1 VPTMR
6 GRYGFSR
13 GRRSSSHLSF
23 RVIVYS
29 RRNRDAHDGA
39 SVWPSSASHATTS
52 IAQWPVSNERCA
64 PLSSV
69 ILSNSASFS
78 GLIWIV
84 IDCPFRVVTGAESRD
99 GLERGDV
106 LLLDQVGDQIE
117 GSAFVVEMRE
127 GHDLHLVRELDV
139 DPGFVC

>member
-1 VPTMR
+1 
-6 GRYGFSR
+6 
-13 GRRSSSHLSF
+13 
-23 RVIVYS
+23 
-29 RRNRDAHDGA
+29 
-39 SVWPSSASHATTS
+39 SSASHATTS

-84 IDCPFRVVTGAESRD
+84 IGCPFRVVTGAESRD

-106 LLLDQVGDQIE
+106 LLLDQVGDQIA

-139 DPGFVC
+139 DPGLVCKEAEEGLRVVRQVQVVRLAGIAAVVVNDVVLPLHH